1 MALISTQ
8 TLTIDMVRAAKGKN
22 IALPKTMNYSTG
34 KQSKN
39 LTGFNDAMWGGRTRS
54 YIKSVDKN
62 LKEARKF
69 DAVIQA
75 AMEFAK
81 TTRRVEDLPSAAH
94 DDEDE
99 EDDERAQLMDRSDS
113 ESESE
118 GSNTGSSD
126 E

>member
-8 TLTIDMVRAAKGKN
+8 TLTVDMVRAAKGKN
-22 IALPKTMNYSTG
+22 IALPKTINYLTS

-39 LTGFNDAMWGGRTRS
+39 LTGFNDAMWGGRTCL
-54 YIKSVDKN
+54 YIKSVNKN

-75 AMEFAK
+75 MMEFTK
-81 TTRRVEDLPSAAH
+81 TTRHVKDLPSAAH

-99 EDDERAQLMDRSDS
+99 EDDECVQLMDQSDS

-118 GSNTGSSD
+118 GSNTDSSD